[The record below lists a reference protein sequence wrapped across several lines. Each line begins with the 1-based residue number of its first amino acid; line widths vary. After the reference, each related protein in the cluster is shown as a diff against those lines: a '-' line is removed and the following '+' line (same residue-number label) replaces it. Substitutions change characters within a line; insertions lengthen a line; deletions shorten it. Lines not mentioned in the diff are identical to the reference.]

1 MTLSMNK
8 KYYFMEA
15 FGNRKYNK
23 LILNDHTFKKGADE
37 IGPYYILIKRFCPHC
52 GSFNTQFVRKS
63 KIPR

>member
-1 MTLSMNK
+1 
-8 KYYFMEA
+8 MEA